1 MNFSEEQL
9 EIINA
14 PSDEK
19 TVVMAAAAAGK
30 TATLTER
37 IRVLLKRGLEPR
49 KLVAITFTNNAA
61 AEMRE
66 RLGADFKEG
75 MFMGTIHS
83 YANFLLTSKG
93 FDTSEYRE
101 DEEFDKLFELI
112 AENPQVLRE
121 VDYLLCDES
130 QDLNPE
136 QFEFITTLIQPRA
149 MLVVGDIRQCQPAGT
164 KVLLRNNIVKNIED
178 VEIGDSVVYY
188 EPEKGRACGLGNKAH
203 NAINKKV
210 TNIQKSHSKHLIK
223 ITTKDGLTSSYT
235 PNHRTFVRLQSNYD
249 KHVVYLM
256 CDNNYRFRIG
266 KIPLRGKEA
275 SVAWRVK
282 MNNEKCS
289 KIWLLKICDSDKEAR
304 IYEDKISYKYGIPQN
319 CWQHDKVSF
328 TKDDLDYIYE
338 GIDTKER
345 AEKCLTDH
353 KLYIEYPLLDNNI
366 DWSRDN
372 HFSGNGSIQIYAANI
387 IPEYMSAL
395 CYGNNSSH
403 SNKRYEDIIMR
414 EDINSDEYIDVYSLE
429 VEGGTY
435 VADGIITHNS
445 IYGFKGAEPKML
457 MHLMFDDDFV
467 VRELTQNYR
476 NGKAI
481 IKFSNDIISKM
492 KSVPLT
498 PVTAMRDVRGA
509 IRKITPWEILSTIK
523 TDKNWGNWAIL
534 CRTNKKVSDIMTMLK
549 KQGIPCVT
557 FRQAQ
562 GGLNELKEKMADN
575 TIKVLTIHS
584 AKGLEF
590 DKVIVCD
597 IYSKGEENMRLNYVA
612 VTRAR
617 DELYLCF

>member
-14 PSDEK
+14 PADEK

-37 IRVLLKRGLEPR
+37 IRVLLRGGLDPR

-136 QFEFITTLIQPRA
+136 QFEFITTLIQPKA
-149 MLVVGDIRQCQPAGT
+149 MLVVGDIRQ
-164 KVLLRNNIVKNIED
+164 
-178 VEIGDSVVYY
+178 
-188 EPEKGRACGLGNKAH
+188 
-203 NAINKKV
+203 
-210 TNIQKSHSKHLIK
+210 
-223 ITTKDGLTSSYT
+223 
-235 PNHRTFVRLQSNYD
+235 
-249 KHVVYLM
+249 
-256 CDNNYRFRIG
+256 
-266 KIPLRGKEA
+266 
-275 SVAWRVK
+275 
-282 MNNEKCS
+282 
-289 KIWLLKICDSDKEAR
+289 
-304 IYEDKISYKYGIPQN
+304 
-319 CWQHDKVSF
+319 
-328 TKDDLDYIYE
+328 
-338 GIDTKER
+338 
-345 AEKCLTDH
+345 
-353 KLYIEYPLLDNNI
+353 
-366 DWSRDN
+366 
-372 HFSGNGSIQIYAANI
+372 
-387 IPEYMSAL
+387 
-395 CYGNNSSH
+395 
-403 SNKRYEDIIMR
+403 
-414 EDINSDEYIDVYSLE
+414 
-429 VEGGTY
+429 
-435 VADGIITHNS
+435 S

-457 MHLMFDDDFV
+457 MHLMLDDDFV

-498 PVTAMRDVRGA
+498 QVTAMRDTRGI
-509 IRKITPWEILSTIK
+509 IRKITPWEILTTIK
-523 TDKNWGNWAIL
+523 TDKNWNKWAIL
-534 CRTNKKVSDIMTMLK
+534 CRTNKKVNEIMSLLK
-549 KQGIPCVT
+549 RQGIPCVT

-562 GGLNELKEKMADN
+562 GGLNELKEKMAGN
-575 TIKVLTIHS
+575 TVKVLTIHS

-617 DELYLCF
+617 DELYLCI

>member
-1 MNFSEEQL
+1 MNFSTEQL
-9 EIINA
+9 AIINA
-14 PSDEK
+14 PVDEK

-37 IRVLLKRGLEPR
+37 IRFLLRNGLDPR

-61 AEMRE
+61 AEMRD

-136 QFEFITTLIQPRA
+136 QFEFITTLIQPKA
-149 MLVVGDIRQCQPAGT
+149 MLVVGDIRQ
-164 KVLLRNNIVKNIED
+164 
-178 VEIGDSVVYY
+178 
-188 EPEKGRACGLGNKAH
+188 
-203 NAINKKV
+203 
-210 TNIQKSHSKHLIK
+210 
-223 ITTKDGLTSSYT
+223 
-235 PNHRTFVRLQSNYD
+235 
-249 KHVVYLM
+249 
-256 CDNNYRFRIG
+256 
-266 KIPLRGKEA
+266 
-275 SVAWRVK
+275 
-282 MNNEKCS
+282 
-289 KIWLLKICDSDKEAR
+289 
-304 IYEDKISYKYGIPQN
+304 
-319 CWQHDKVSF
+319 
-328 TKDDLDYIYE
+328 
-338 GIDTKER
+338 
-345 AEKCLTDH
+345 
-353 KLYIEYPLLDNNI
+353 
-366 DWSRDN
+366 
-372 HFSGNGSIQIYAANI
+372 
-387 IPEYMSAL
+387 
-395 CYGNNSSH
+395 
-403 SNKRYEDIIMR
+403 
-414 EDINSDEYIDVYSLE
+414 
-429 VEGGTY
+429 
-435 VADGIITHNS
+435 S

-457 MHLMFDDDFV
+457 MHLMLDDDFV

-498 PVTAMRDVRGA
+498 PVTAMRDTRGA
-509 IRKITPWEILSTIK
+509 IRKITPWEILTTIK

-534 CRTNKKVSDIMTMLK
+534 CRTNKKVNEVMSLLK
-549 KQGIPCVT
+549 RQGVPSIT

-562 GGLNELKEKMADN
+562 GGLNELKEKMTSNAV
-575 TIKVLTIHS
+575 KVLTIHS

-617 DELYLCF
+617 DELYLCI